1 MERKKRA
8 GPAPEGPAAA
18 KRPKAAISQV
28 MEDYLKAIYHL
39 HPGRGEVNPKE
50 IAREMGVSP
59 PSVTS
64 MLRKLAGLRLIRY
77 APYRRV
83 RLEPAGERVALE
95 VIRHHRLLELFLQE
109 VLGYRLD
116 GVHAEA
122 DRLEH
127 SLSEELEERIDQV
140 LGGPRLD
147 PHGSPIPGRD
157 GSILERSL
165 APLSAAETGRA
176 VTVGQLL
183 SRDAA
188 HLRYLESIG
197 LLPGA
202 RVRVLERGPL
212 GGPVSIGIGAGRRE
226 VIGRELAD
234 RILVLPPEAGEEEA

>member
-1 MERKKRA
+1 MERKRRS
-8 GPAPEGPAAA
+8 GPAPQGLAVQ
-18 KRPKAAISQV
+18 KRRTAISQV

-39 HPGRGEVNPKE
+39 HRERGEVTAKE

-64 MLRKLAGLRLIRY
+64 MLRKLAALRLIRY

-83 RLEPAGERVALE
+83 TLVPAGEQVALE

-127 SLSEELEERIDQV
+127 AISEELEERIDTV
-140 LGGPRLD
+140 LGGPRVD

-157 GSILERSL
+157 GSLLERTLS
-165 APLSAAETGRA
+165 PLSAAEAGRQ
-176 VTVGQLL
+176 VRVGQLL
-183 SRDAA
+183 SRDAE

-202 RVRVLERGPL
+202 RVRVLDRRPL
-212 GGPVSIGIGAGRRE
+212 DGPVSIRLGSGREE
-226 VIGRELAD
+226 VIGREMAD
-234 RILVLPPEAGEEEA
+234 RILVHPPETEEGA